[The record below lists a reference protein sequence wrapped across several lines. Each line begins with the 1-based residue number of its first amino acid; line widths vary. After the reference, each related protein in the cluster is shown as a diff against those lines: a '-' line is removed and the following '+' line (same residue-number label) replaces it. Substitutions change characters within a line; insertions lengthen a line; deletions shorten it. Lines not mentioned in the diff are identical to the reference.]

1 MILCPPK
8 KASTILSWKAFSNF
22 QLWKG
27 IRIHLGIHRIYLT
40 LFFLGFPG
48 PTWDPCLRRFRGV
61 PGRSGCHWLGYLSLG
76 EIWTSALRAGWD
88 AFFRIF
94 WGCHRN
100 VDVKKNWINRIKDS
114 CKAICAETYINK
126 LFKIV
131 CGIFDPAWSSCAA
144 CELLRRNKVWVCEWL
159 SFLWFLALKDSE
171 KGPTGNSK
179 TPTRLPFVVCWPRIS
194 NMASRV
200 KLRERLVV
208 MLYSTARCFD
218 SFRGYVRLIRIL
230 QSWRGFRA
238 RMPCHLFSLRCLILG
253 SQFEPK
259 QQFGGDISDWVIFN
273 HSKCV
278 RNTSRKRPFV
288 HKHVR
293 ASCFSQR
300 STIWSEMIWVE
311 RSYFID
317 ILEKMITHWLICLR
331 WVDVL
336 MFPVSEQENDIFH
349 E

>member
-1 MILCPPK
+1 MYKNTTIWDHLWPRKLQIFKSKMITSAEAQNQGSPTRRWFYAPPK
-8 KASTILSWKAFSNF
+8 KQAPFFHEKHFQIFSFEKELGSISRSIASIWPCFSWGS
-22 QLWKG
+22 
-27 IRIHLGIHRIYLT
+27 
-40 LFFLGFPG
+40 PV
-48 PTWDPCLRRFRGV
+48 PPEDPCLRRFRGV
-61 PGRSGCHWLGYLSLG
+61 PGRGGCHWLGYLSLG

-88 AFFRIF
+88 AFFCIF

-100 VDVKKNWINRIKDS
+100 VDVKKNWINPIKDS

-131 CGIFDPAWSSCAA
+131 CRIFHPAWSSCAA

-218 SFRGYVRLIRIL
+218 SFRGYVD
-230 QSWRGFRA
+230 WF
-238 RMPCHLFSLRCLILG
+238 G
-253 SQFEPK
+253 S
-259 QQFGGDISDWVIFN
+259 
-273 HSKCV
+273 SKDDEA
-278 RNTSRKRPFV
+278 F
-288 HKHVR
+288 
-293 ASCFSQR
+293 
-300 STIWSEMIWVE
+300 
-311 RSYFID
+311 
-317 ILEKMITHWLICLR
+317 
-331 WVDVL
+331 
-336 MFPVSEQENDIFH
+336 EQECHATCSVCVVWSLDRNLSQNSNLVVISRIG
-349 E
+349 